1 MWRENTSF
9 RFRRSPCPIRSTCQR
24 LFCLS
29 TCPNLLT
36 AGAILGQNFTFEE
49 FCQVAQL
56 ALQDGLAALDEAL
69 QSLLLRERES
79 SHRREGRGGISYHF
93 AHDKI
98 REVVYAAAGNA
109 RRRVFHSQAYDSR
122 VREHPHP
129 SASLPRTRK
138 GDRQLLRFG
147 GRKRQMSKKEY
158 CSG

>member
-1 MWRENTSF
+1 MRTDK
-9 RFRRSPCPIRSTCQR
+9 CQR

-29 TCPNLLT
+29 TYPSLLA

-69 QSLLLRERES
+69 QSLLLRES

-98 REVVYAAAGNA
+98 REVVYAEAWNA
-109 RRRVFHSQAYDSR
+109 RSGSSIVRLTVLEYANTPIPVLAYHAFAR
-122 VREHPHP
+122 
-129 SASLPRTRK
+129 

-147 GRKRQMSKKEY
+147 GRKLRMSKKEY